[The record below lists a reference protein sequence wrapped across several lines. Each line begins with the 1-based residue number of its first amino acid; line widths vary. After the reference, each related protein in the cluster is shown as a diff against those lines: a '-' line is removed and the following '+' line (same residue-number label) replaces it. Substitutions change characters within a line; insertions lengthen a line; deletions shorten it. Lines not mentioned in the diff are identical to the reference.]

1 MLVDLRVHALC
12 GCWSACWLLT
22 CFFVVPLSRGTTMK
36 IIELL
41 VRMNYIW
48 VVLSAVYHSVVWM
61 MPQYS
66 AAELIQLRL
75 RPFNP
80 PSTLHLPSDIV
91 FIPRRKY
98 IHRGSRRSYNIDG
111 SSQIRSF
118 WSSKP
123 AVFNSSPRAPPL
135 CTFCMFLSSLQ
146 TFVLFDRKCPAKW
159 TSQDIPPS
167 FQFEASVYV
176 PFKGH

>member
-1 MLVDLRVHALC
+1 MLVDLRVHALY

-22 CFFVVPLSRGTTMK
+22 CFFVVPLSWGTTMK

-41 VRMNYIW
+41 VRMNYIFI
-48 VVLSAVYHSVVWM
+48 VLSAVYHSVVWM

-91 FIPRRKY
+91 FIPLRKY

-111 SSQIRSF
+111 LSQIRSF

-123 AVFNSSPRAPPL
+123 RSARRLTRTVDPSVLTNLARSVGNDSGKNYFSFGLFNIRS
-135 CTFCMFLSSLQ
+135 LS
-146 TFVLFDRKCPAKW
+146 TK
-159 TSQDIPPS
+159 
-167 FQFEASVYV
+167 
-176 PFKGH
+176 